1 MTSGQHWSEI
11 RRHGSPRRALTAV
24 VLIMVS
30 GCAPFQKTWGP
41 RFGEHRLAPAHEH
54 APPVEHG
61 TGLSD
66 SYASRL
72 NRTPPPIVPNGIP
85 TPEPLSPPGSGF
97 VPIATPVP
105 APSPPELE
113 DHLTDRSDPPIDPKG
128 VEPHS
133 TLVSRPPED
142 EVSEPPDDLDAI
154 DRVMDLGIARLTSI
168 QNYRVTLDRQERVR
182 DSLQPAEQVVLN
194 VRTEPFAVRLEWPDG
209 PNRGREVLY
218 SETECN
224 GMMHIKLGKT
234 LIPVP
239 PMQLEPS
246 SPLALSNSRHPI
258 TEAGLLH
265 ILTQTKEQVDRVRS
279 GDPSLGNFTLEGPHV
294 PDDFEVTCLE
304 VLRRTP
310 EGEFWRL
317 VVDQASSLPLL
328 LEATAPDGQ
337 LLERY
342 HFQDI
347 QTDLEELAASDA
359 FDPAVRFGRPIA
371 LPIDR
376 LATGQPE

>member
-1 MTSGQHWSEI
+1 MADHPDPPTNPRPTNAPETSFAS
-11 RRHGSPRRALTAV
+11 SP
-24 VLIMVS
+24 
-30 GCAPFQKTWGP
+30 P
-41 RFGEHRLAPAHEH
+41 
-54 APPVEHG
+54 APP
-61 TGLSD
+61 
-66 SYASRL
+66 A
-72 NRTPPPIVPNGIP
+72 
-85 TPEPLSPPGSGF
+85 PEP
-97 VPIATPVP
+97 
-105 APSPPELE
+105 
-113 DHLTDRSDPPIDPKG
+113 TDP
-128 VEPHS
+128 
-133 TLVSRPPED
+133 
-142 EVSEPPDDLDAI
+142 LDAI
-154 DRVMDLGIARLTSI
+154 DLLMDQGIARLTSI

-182 DSLQPAEQVVLN
+182 DSLQPAETVVLN

-265 ILTQTKEQVDRVRS
+265 ILTQTKTQVDRVRS
-279 GDPSLGNFTLEGPHV
+279 GDPTLGNFTLEGPHV

-304 VLRRTP
+304 VLRTTP

-317 VVDQASSLPLL
+317 VVDQSTSLPVL
-328 LEATAPDGQ
+328 LEATAADGQ

-342 HFQDI
+342 HFLDI
-347 QTDLEELAASDA
+347 QTNLDELNTTDA
-359 FDPAVRFGRPIA
+359 FDPAVRFGRPIT

-376 LATGQPE
+376 LATAQPE